1 MRTLVSIFQFFCN
14 HNGVVSSCQVDHW
27 NCSVPSNLQFQE
39 SYQSKSQFWE
49 SIWSVW
55 KNKMR
60 IKVLESTNSLIIFSK
75 EHGINKH
82 IQRVCDF
89 FDYHNEDFNLWQNFL
104 LLVWSIAIC
113 SIKVAQQILVATWLA
128 HSFNHPSSI
137 PPTMIA
143 TKPIQVTL
151 HHSKLPI

>member
-1 MRTLVSIFQFFCN
+1 
-14 HNGVVSSCQVDHW
+14 
-27 NCSVPSNLQFQE
+27 
-39 SYQSKSQFWE
+39 
-49 SIWSVW
+49 
-55 KNKMR
+55 MR

-89 FDYHNEDFNLWQNFL
+89 FDYRNEDFSLWQNFL

-113 SIKVAQQILVATWLA
+113 SIKVAQIVQILVASWLA
-128 HSFNHPSSI
+128 HSFNHLSSI

-143 TKPIQVTL
+143 TQPIQVAL